1 MHFLCL
7 AHKSWRARGIVA
19 RVPRILALASAII
32 FVDALL
38 FTALTPLV
46 PVLSDD
52 YGLSKTG
59 AGLLVCA
66 YGAGA
71 LLGGIP
77 GGLAAARF
85 GPKREVVGAL
95 ALLAI
100 ASFAFAASDSAVALG
115 LARFVQ
121 GISSTAT
128 WAGALTWIS
137 TTVPRERRGEAI
149 GTAFGVAVFGA
160 VLGPVF
166 GGVAELAGIAVSFT
180 TVGFVTVG
188 FAALAALGPGTRP
201 EAASLD
207 GLKRAFGDERF
218 VGGLWLSMLPAIA
231 FGLLGVLA
239 PLALDEA
246 GWGTAAIAALFFSA
260 GLIEVV
266 LNPFLG
272 RFSDRAGRLL
282 PIRIGLV
289 ASTAV
294 ALAFAATGGALFAL
308 LVCIGTAA
316 FGSLYTPGTS
326 LTSHRAEVAGLAQGV
341 AFGVM
346 NTAWAFGE
354 VIGPSAGGALADS
367 SSDAVPY
374 VVVACLCGLTFAAT
388 YRVQGR
394 VRPRAA

>member
-1 MHFLCL
+1 MHFFP
-7 AHKSWRARGIVA
+7 RYRR

-46 PVLSDD
+46 PVLAED
-52 YGLSKTG
+52 YDLSKTG
-59 AGLLVCA
+59 AGLLVGA

-71 LLGGIP
+71 LLGGVP

-85 GPKREVVGAL
+85 GAKREVVGAL
-95 ALLAI
+95 LLLAV
-100 ASFAFAASDSAVALG
+100 ASFAFAASDTALALG
-115 LARFVQ
+115 AARFVQ
-121 GISSTAT
+121 GIASTAT

-137 TTVPRERRGEAI
+137 TTVPSARRGEAI

-166 GGVAELAGIAVSFT
+166 GGLAELAGVGVSFSA
-180 TVGFVTVG
+180 VGGVTVA
-188 FAALAALGPGTRP
+188 FAVLAALGPSTEP
-201 EAASLD
+201 QAASLS
-207 GLKRAFGDERF
+207 GLRRAFGDERF
-218 VGGLWLSMLPAIA
+218 VGGLWLSMLPAIL
-231 FGLLGVLA
+231 FGLIGVLT
-239 PLALDEA
+239 PLALDDA
-246 GWGTAAIAALFFSA
+246 GWGTAAIAAVFFAA

-266 LNPFLG
+266 LNPLLG
-272 RFSDRAGRLL
+272 RFSDRVGRLV

-289 ASTAV
+289 ASTAMALALAVSSRAAVV
-294 ALAFAATGGALFAL
+294 ALV
-308 LVCIGTAA
+308 VCIATAS

-326 LTSHRAEVAGLAQGV
+326 LTSHRAEIAGLAQGV

-346 NTAWAFGE
+346 NTAWALGE
-354 VIGPSAGGALADS
+354 VLGPSVGGALADA

-374 VVVACLCGLTFAAT
+374 ALGAGLCALTLAAT
-388 YRVQGR
+388 YRVAGR